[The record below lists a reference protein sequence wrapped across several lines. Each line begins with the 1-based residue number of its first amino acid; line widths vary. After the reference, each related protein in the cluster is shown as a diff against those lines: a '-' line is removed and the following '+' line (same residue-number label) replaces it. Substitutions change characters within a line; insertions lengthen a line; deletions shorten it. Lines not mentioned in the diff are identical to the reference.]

1 MSNITL
7 DEMVPLLSRE
17 ANARSGTLLSIFV
30 LVSIVFLAIGFLW
43 QKKYTSFVQ
52 LYVDDSNIVAPILG
66 TASTVNRDKANV
78 AKEELFATDILDKIL
93 DEVGFADANTTA
105 AEREELRDD
114 LTDAT
119 SVFNRNNQLL
129 EIDYWNEDPKV
140 AFETTSLFAELFLQK
155 TMDSSTIE
163 TTEAFEFIINQVETY
178 RDKLEDAE
186 GRLESFRSQHPGVT
200 ASTEGNVNA
209 RIVELQRDLEQTS
222 LLYAQADQRRR
233 TLQGELSNESSTLA
247 RDYQIGQTREQISRL
262 QAEIDVLSLSYTD
275 DYPDIVRL
283 RQQIED
289 VKAQA
294 QARSNQVN
302 QQPLNS
308 QSTFNVSGSAF
319 SGASNLSPVYQQLR
333 SDLARTSAEADAQQ
347 SRMRQLR
354 VLLEKEIE
362 RSAKSSQVER
372 ELSELSR
379 DYEINKKF
387 YEDLLSQQE
396 NARLTMTLG
405 AEKQGVL
412 YRIHQPANFPARP
425 NGLRFMHIVLAGL
438 VLAVSLPFLYL
449 IVFLKVDPRIRTGSA
464 VTDLLQLPLLTTVPH
479 MPLPTEKTRFF
490 SRPSAIMGT
499 VAVVCILYVVVFV
512 IKYTME
518 ASSGAALL

>member
-7 DEMVPLLSRE
+7 DEMMPLLSRE
-17 ANARSGTLLSIFV
+17 ANARSGTLLVIFV
-30 LVSIVFLAIGFLW
+30 VISLIFLVTGFLW

-52 LYVDDSNIVAPILG
+52 LYVDDSNIVAPIIG
-66 TASTVNRDKANV
+66 TASTVSRDKANV

-93 DEVGFADANTTA
+93 DEVGFANEATTPA
-105 AEREELRDD
+105 QREELRDD

-129 EIDYWNEDPKV
+129 EIDFWHKDPKI
-140 AFETTSLFAELFLQK
+140 AFQTTSLFAELFLQK
-155 TMDSSTIE
+155 TMDSSTEE
-163 TTEAFEFIINQVETY
+163 TTEAFEFIIDQVETY

-186 GRLESFRSQHPGVT
+186 ARLESFSSQHPGIST
-200 ASTEGNVNA
+200 STESNVNS

-222 LLYAQADQRRR
+222 LLFAQADQRRR
-233 TLQGELSNESSTLA
+233 TLQAELSNESSTLA
-247 RDYQIGQTREQISRL
+247 RDYQIGQTRDQIARL

-289 VKAQA
+289 IKTQA
-294 QARSNQVN
+294 VVRN
-302 QQPLNS
+302 QQTNS
-308 QSTFNVSGSAF
+308 QGSGQAVFNVGGSVFSGSA
-319 SGASNLSPVYQQLR
+319 SLSPVYQQLR
-333 SDLARTSAEADAQQ
+333 SDLARTSAEADAQE
-347 SRMRQLR
+347 SRMRRLN

-362 RSAKSSQVER
+362 RSATSSQVER
-372 ELSELSR
+372 QLSELTR

-425 NGLRFMHIVLAGL
+425 NGLRFAHIVLAGIL
-438 VLAVSLPFLYL
+438 LATVIPFVYL
-449 IVFLKVDPRIRTGSA
+449 FVFLKVDPRIRTASA
-464 VTDLLQLPLLTTVPH
+464 VTDLLELPLLTTVPH
-479 MPLPTEKTRFF
+479 LRSPTEKTRFF

-499 VAVVCILYVVVFV
+499 VALVCVLYVAVFV
-512 IKYTME
+512 VKYFME
-518 ASSGAALL
+518 ASSGGLL

>member
-7 DEMVPLLSRE
+7 DEMLPLLSRE
-17 ANARSGTLLSIFV
+17 ANARSGTLLSIFIAIS
-30 LVSIVFLAIGFLW
+30 LVFLVTGFLW

-52 LYVDDSNIVAPILG
+52 LYVDDSNIVAPIIG
-66 TASTVNRDKANV
+66 TNSTVSRDKANV
-78 AKEELFATDILDKIL
+78 AKEELFALDILDTVL
-93 DEVGFADANTTA
+93 DTVGFADENTTP
-105 AEREELRDD
+105 AEREELRED

-129 EIDYWNEDPKV
+129 EIDFWNEDPAI
-140 AFETTSLFAELFLQK
+140 AFKTTSLFAELFLQK
-155 TMDSSTIE
+155 TMDSSAEE
-163 TTEAFEFIINQVETY
+163 TTEAFEFITSQVATY

-186 GRLESFRSQHPGVT
+186 SRLESFRSQHPGMSS
-200 ASTEGNVNA
+200 STEGNVNA

-222 LLYAQADQRRR
+222 LLFAQADQRRR
-233 TLQGELSNESSTLA
+233 TLQSELSSESSTIA
-247 RDYQIGQTREQISRL
+247 RDFQIGQTRDQIARL

-289 VKAQA
+289 IKLQA
-294 QARSNQVN
+294 QQRSEQA
-302 QQPLNS
+302 LS
-308 QSTFNVSGSAF
+308 QGAGQSVFNVGGNSFTGS
-319 SGASNLSPVYQQLR
+319 SNLSPVYQQLR
-333 SDLARTSAEADAQQ
+333 SDLARTSAEADSQQ

-354 VLLEKEIE
+354 VLLDKEIE

-372 ELSELSR
+372 ELSQLTR

-425 NGLRFMHIVLAGL
+425 NGLRFLHIVIAGIGLA
-438 VLAVSLPFLYL
+438 SILPFVYL
-449 IVFLKVDPRIRTGSA
+449 IVFLKVDPRIRTASA
-464 VTDLLQLPLLTTVPH
+464 VTDVLQLPLLTTVPH
-479 MPLPTEKTRFF
+479 MPSPSEKVSFF
-490 SRPSAIMGT
+490 SRPAVIMVT
-499 VAVVCILYVVVFV
+499 VALVCMMYVAVWVV
-512 IKYTME
+512 KRTME
-518 ASSGAALL
+518 ASSGGALI

>member
-7 DEMVPLLSRE
+7 DEMLPLLSRE
-17 ANARSGTLLSIFV
+17 ANARSGTLLSIFIAIS
-30 LVSIVFLAIGFLW
+30 LLFLAAGFLW

-66 TASTVNRDKANV
+66 TNTTVNRDKANV
-78 AKEELFATDILDKIL
+78 AKEELFALDILDTVL
-93 DEVGFADANTTA
+93 DTVGFTDESTTP
-105 AEREELRDD
+105 AEREDLRED
-114 LTDAT
+114 LVDAT
-119 SVFNRNNQLL
+119 NVFNRNNQLL
-129 EIDYWNEDPKV
+129 EIDFWHEDPAI
-140 AFETTSLFAELFLQK
+140 AFQTTSLFAELFLQK
-155 TMDSSTIE
+155 TMDSSAEE
-163 TTEAFEFIINQVETY
+163 TSEAFEFITSQVATY

-186 GRLESFRSQHPGVT
+186 SRLESFRSQHPGMSAT
-200 ASTEGNVNA
+200 TEGNVNA

-222 LLYAQADQRRR
+222 LLFAQADQRRR
-233 TLQGELSNESSTLA
+233 TLQAELSNESSTIA
-247 RDYQIGQTREQISRL
+247 RDFEIGQTRDQIARL

-289 VKAQA
+289 VKRQA
-294 QARSNQVN
+294 QQRSEQA
-302 QQPLNS
+302 LS
-308 QSTFNVSGSAF
+308 QGAGQSVFNVGGNSFTGS
-319 SGASNLSPVYQQLR
+319 SNLSPVYQQLR

-354 VLLEKEIE
+354 VLLDNEIE

-372 ELSELSR
+372 ELSQLTR

-412 YRIHQPANFPARP
+412 YRVHQPANFPARP
-425 NGLRFMHIVLAGL
+425 NGIRFLHIVLAG
-438 VLAVSLPFLYL
+438 VFMATVLPFVYL
-449 IVFLKVDPRIRTGSA
+449 FLFLKVDPRIRTASA
-464 VTDLLQLPLLTTVPH
+464 VTDVLKLPLLTTVPH
-479 MPLPTEKTRFF
+479 MSLPNEKVRFF
-490 SRPSAIMGT
+490 SRPSVIMAT
-499 VAVVCILYVVVFV
+499 VAFVCSLYVVVYI
-512 IKYTME
+512 IKRTLE
-518 ASSGAALL
+518 ASSGGALI